1 MTAGSAWLPCQA
13 PALPCCRIPL
23 YKELKVG
30 IIMWLVLPQ
39 TKVSWLLHAAH
50 RRLLSQLIMLLE
62 VACLSDYSAACL
74 PLADAASPSASL
86 VSMQVQPAC

>member
-1 MTAGSAWLPCQA
+1 MSAIAGSALLPCQV

-39 TKVSWLLHAAH
+39 TKVSWALHAQSH
-50 RRLLSQLIMLLE
+50 IDGYPCNS
-62 VACLSDYSAACL
+62 ACC
-74 PLADAASPSASL
+74 
-86 VSMQVQPAC
+86 